1 MSSLVRQRIA
11 PQPPRI
17 ACRISFT
24 RFAWYIGEMP
34 SSETEVAILERVIH
48 PERGDLSR
56 EASEALLKLDF
67 DKADH
72 ARMAI
77 LSLKAQD
84 GTLSAA
90 ERAELERY
98 INVDYLLAFL
108 QSKART
114 SLKPRNKRPRR

>member
-1 MSSLVRQRIA
+1 
-11 PQPPRI
+11 
-17 ACRISFT
+17 
-24 RFAWYIGEMP
+24 MP

-67 DKADH
+67 DKTDH
-72 ARMAI
+72 ARMAM
-77 LSLKAQD
+77 LSLKAQE
-84 GTLSAA
+84 GALSAA

-98 INVDYLLAFL
+98 SNVDYLLAFP

-114 SLKPRNKRPRR
+114 SLKSRNKRPPALK